1 MSSFFNKPWLR
12 PWTATARIGFSA
24 LFGLAVEILLRQ
36 IWPSSLA
43 TILAWNAAVV
53 CFLFLTFQV
62 IADRSIASIR
72 RRAARLDTR
81 TWVITTLVIL
91 AACASLFGLALNLHG
106 PDGVLPNYPV
116 LRVVLAGATVLGSWS
131 LIHVI
136 FALHYAH
143 LFYGAAEGGLIFPG
157 ERDPDY
163 WDFLYYAFVVGMTC
177 QVSDVQVSASS
188 LRRLTLAH
196 GVLSFFF
203 NTVILALA
211 VNIGAG
217 IL

>member
-24 LFGLAVEILLRQ
+24 LVGLTVEIVLRQ

-43 TILAWNAAVV
+43 TILAWDAAVV

-91 AACASLFGLALNLHG
+91 AACASLFGLALNLRG

-116 LRVVLAGATVLGSWS
+116 LRIALAGATVL
-131 LIHVI
+131 
-136 FALHYAH
+136 
-143 LFYGAAEGGLIFPG
+143 EQ
-157 ERDPDY
+157 
-163 WDFLYYAFVVGMTC
+163 T
-177 QVSDVQVSASS
+177 
-188 LRRLTLAH
+188 RR
-196 GVLSFFF
+196 VE
-203 NTVILALA
+203 
-211 VNIGAG
+211 
-217 IL
+217 